1 MPIARA
7 ARTASVSL
15 VAAPRPPVSGAPTP
29 DISPSSRLFAQTL
42 SRVRSLPI
50 TVIAASAVKKPA
62 SKGKIK
68 MSGAKKKPKKAK
80 KKPAKKAPSGPVKEK
95 KVYDLP
101 GQKKDTPEE
110 GESLRK
116 FYSSLRKQIPESVMA
131 EQWLMEHG
139 LLPADEAAKAYKKFL
154 IRKGRDPKKA
164 GGSSGSKPSKPKPK
178 PKPKPAVKKEHKSP
192 LRRRRAGSSGRRST
206 TTTATR
212 TFPWRLSN
220 PTAAAAGSRSPRR
233 SERGGWSRG
242 KGTRATTNFVI
253 GIR

>member
-42 SRVRSLPI
+42 TRVRSLPI
-50 TVIAASAVKKPA
+50 AAIAVAAVKKPA

-68 MSGAKKKPKKAK
+68 MSGAKKKPKKA

-101 GQKKDTPEE
+101 GQKKDPPEE

-116 FYSSLRKQIPESVMA
+116 FYVSLRKQIPESVMA

-178 PKPKPAVKKEHKSP
+178 PTPAVKK
-192 LRRRRAGSSGRRST
+192 GS
-206 TTTATR
+206 
-212 TFPWRLSN
+212 
-220 PTAAAAGSRSPRR
+220 
-233 SERGGWSRG
+233 
-242 KGTRATTNFVI
+242 
-253 GIR
+253 

>member
-42 SRVRSLPI
+42 TRVRSLPI
-50 TVIAASAVKKPA
+50 AAIAVAAVKKPA

-68 MSGAKKKPKKAK
+68 MSGAKKKPKKA

-116 FYSSLRKQIPESVMA
+116 FYVSLRKQIPESVMA

-178 PKPKPAVKKEHKSP
+178 PNPAVKKEPKAPVAKKASGIKRKALDDDDDSDSDIPLAALKS
-192 LRRRRAGSSGRRST
+192 
-206 TTTATR
+206 
-212 TFPWRLSN
+212 N
-220 PTAAAAGSRSPRR
+220 
-233 SERGGWSRG
+233 GGG
-242 KGTRATTNFVI
+242 GGFKI
-253 GIR
+253 PKKE